1 MERPASSEVSSTNAV
16 LYGALASGVNSAT
29 WSTLKIAFLMLGIC
43 LTAMLSLAF
52 VSSDFVIVGH
62 VLLLVTIASVLFI
75 LLNGFLAQTGL
86 VSVEQQ
92 MEEIGLVQ
100 KKDCN
105 EKDKTI

>member
-1 MERPASSEVSSTNAV
+1 MPENTSSGFSSTKAV
-16 LYGALASGVNSAT
+16 LLGALAPGVNAAT
-29 WSTLKIAFLMLGIC
+29 WVFLKVAFMMLAIC

-62 VLLLVTIASVLFI
+62 VVLLVIIAALLFV

-92 MEEIGLVQ
+92 MEEIGILQ
-100 KKDCN
+100 TDRN
-105 EKDKTI
+105 PRDKEN